1 MVMQTIQIRLPKG
14 IITEID
20 KKVKT
25 GFYANRSDF
34 IRDHLRRKI
43 EIKDLIGIIPNNGKD
58 SVEEVREL
66 RRKLSKER
74 FDLKKINKLANF

>member
-43 EIKDLIGIIPNNGKD
+43 EIKDLIGIIPNTGD

-66 RRKLSKER
+66 RRKLSKEK